1 MLVSKDANGK
11 ISAMEG
17 GRLENADDAPEI
29 NALLAMIAS
38 RRAGAAESTADHIE
52 SAIRAAAA
60 GDFGL
65 TVDDIH
71 SIAAKLLP
79 DHTAI
84 IVLFENVWERHF
96 REVVHKYGG
105 ELRAQSFVSPGE
117 LVQLAS
123 EIRAAGN

>member
-38 RRAGAAESTADHIE
+38 R
-52 SAIRAAAA
+52 RAAAA